1 MGMSPRKRARISR
14 GVQYAILALI
24 VVAIVLATDWA
35 TISEKFFNA
44 EFAREM
50 FPDVITVALKNT
62 LLYTACGFTFGLALG
77 LVLGLMRLSSVGP
90 YRWMST
96 AFIEFFRGVP
106 ALVVFLALSVG
117 VPTAFPGYSVPGDVL
132 GTATLALGLVGGAYM
147 AETIRAGIQAVPKG
161 QTEAARSLG
170 MSGSRAMISI
180 IIPQAFRIIL
190 PPLTN
195 ELILLTKDSSL
206 VYLLGYTASTVELTS
221 FGRQALNQDKNM
233 TPLVVI
239 SVCYLFITVP
249 LSIVVRRMEA
259 RAGKAR

>member
-1 MGMSPRKRARISR
+1 MAMSPRKRARISR
-14 GVQYAILALI
+14 GVQYVVLALV
-24 VVAIVLATDWA
+24 VVAVVLATDWA
-35 TISEKFFNA
+35 KVKNDFFNP
-44 EFAREM
+44 EIARAM
-50 FPDVITVALKNT
+50 FPDVIIVALKNT
-62 LLYTACGFTFGLALG
+62 IIYTACGFTFGLGLG

-90 YRWMST
+90 YRWMAT
-96 AFIEFFRGVP
+96 VFIEFFRGVP

-117 VPTAFPGYSVPGDVL
+117 VPTAFPGYTVPGDVL
-132 GTATLALGLVGGAYM
+132 GIATLALGMVGGAYM

-221 FGRQALNQDKNM
+221 FGRQTLNQEKNM
-233 TPLVVI
+233 TPIIVI
-239 SVCYLFITVP
+239 SLCYLLITVP
-249 LSIVVRRMEA
+249 LSMVVRRMEA
-259 RAGKAR
+259 RAGRAR